1 MSKGFLRW
9 MFKGA
14 HKSASTYGT
23 LTSVIG
29 VVAVFGGCP
38 QPIPF
43 LLIVGG
49 AVVNLCDALYAYMKY
64 QHLLYRIEQDRIVH
78 GLKQTSNGH

>member
-14 HKSASTYGT
+14 HKSYSTYGS
-23 LTSVIG
+23 LTSAVG
-29 VVAVFGGCP
+29 VVAVFSGCP

-64 QHLLYRIEQDRIVH
+64 QQFVYNMEQERIVRS
-78 GLKQTSNGH
+78 LKATK

>member
-9 MFKGA
+9 MTKDA
-14 HKSASTYGT
+14 HKSASTYGS
-23 LTSVIG
+23 LTSAVG

-43 LLIVGG
+43 LLTAGG
-49 AVVNLCDALYAYMKY
+49 AMINLCDALYAYMKY
-64 QHLLYRIEQDRIVH
+64 QQFVYNMEQESMARKLQKD
-78 GLKQTSNGH
+78 

>member
-9 MFKGA
+9 MFKDA
-14 HKSASTYGT
+14 HKSASTYGS
-23 LTSVIG
+23 LISAVGVI
-29 VVAVFGGCP
+29 AVFGGCP

-49 AVVNLCDALYAYMKY
+49 ALINLCDALYAYMKY
-64 QHLLYRIEQDRIVH
+64 QQFLYNMEQDRIVRD
-78 GLKQTSNGH
+78 LKQPSNG